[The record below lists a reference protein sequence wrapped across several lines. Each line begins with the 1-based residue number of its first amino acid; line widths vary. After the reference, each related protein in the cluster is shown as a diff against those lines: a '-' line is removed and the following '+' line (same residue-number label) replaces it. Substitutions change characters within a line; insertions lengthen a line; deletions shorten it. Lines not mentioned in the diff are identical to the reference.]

1 MLGAG
6 VLSFEDAF
14 YEAETGVDWGS
25 HLPAAR
31 MMVIVGVLRRRE
43 SSSTSPSAR

>member
-31 MMVIVGVLRRRE
+31 MVIVGVLRRRE